1 MSKMWL
7 AFLAT
12 VVIAVGGG
20 AWWYTQNRAT
30 PTAPIASSAI
40 STPAPA
46 STATP
51 AATAT
56 QGAAATLSSDDLL
69 LGNQDAPVTIIEYA
83 SLTCPHCAAFEK
95 ETLPLIKK
103 EWIDTGK
110 AKLVFRDFPLD
121 GSAIKASLVARCAP
135 PDRFYGFL
143 EVLFGSQ
150 ENWARQGDP
159 TEALGRIAKLGGMDD
174 DKFRSCLKDDALQ
187 NKILASRLQGE
198 KEFGVSSTP
207 TFFINGTKLVGSQP
221 YEKFDEALK
230 AASKA

>member
-7 AFLAT
+7 ALLAA

-30 PTAPIASSAI
+30 PTASIASSAI

-135 PDRFYGFL
+135 PAT
-143 EVLFGSQ
+143 S
-150 ENWARQGDP
+150 
-159 TEALGRIAKLGGMDD
+159 
-174 DKFRSCLKDDALQ
+174 
-187 NKILASRLQGE
+187 
-198 KEFGVSSTP
+198 
-207 TFFINGTKLVGSQP
+207 
-221 YEKFDEALK
+221 
-230 AASKA
+230 